1 MLDLVGNPED
11 WFSHNEAH
19 IRLIFFFANIAED
32 KEASLVHDEVPLVE
46 NVNRLV
52 TEGDE
57 ARNIEDAIAVMRYFT
72 VNIMLT
78 CLCL

>member
-1 MLDLVGNPED
+1 MKLICVFVFAYAKS
-11 WFSHNEAH
+11 WFSHKAAY
-19 IRLIFFFANIAED
+19 IYFANIAAD
-32 KEASLVHDEVPLVE
+32 KEASLVHDEVPLEE

-72 VNIMLT
+72 INITLT
-78 CLCL
+78 CKCP